1 MEGGPSS
8 ATAAAAAAASPPLG
22 PTSGTTKAGQV
33 FVVVL
38 FENVTRFRPYPRR
51 FFTTKC
57 AIHNVCSMFVAD
69 RRTFM
74 PNAKKG
80 RFEEIAGGGFL
91 AAASWWG
98 LDEVQQAPEAGRVE
112 SDVALL

>member
-1 MEGGPSS
+1 
-8 ATAAAAAAASPPLG
+8 
-22 PTSGTTKAGQV
+22 
-33 FVVVL
+33 
-38 FENVTRFRPYPRR
+38 
-51 FFTTKC
+51 
-57 AIHNVCSMFVAD
+57 MFVAD

-112 SDVALL
+112 SDVALLLRAREVHVEHHPAGKEACKRSGRHFTFRL